1 MTIDLERRWSI
12 GSLEVIRKASSYL
25 LWTKQSQ
32 HVSQF
37 EPILNLKYWFGSLV
51 QLLSHNSMYSYK
63 VLRKMFGFIDLL
75 KLISRSVEF
84 KENYFV

>member
-37 EPILNLKYWFGSLV
+37 EPILNLKYWFGS
-51 QLLSHNSMYSYK
+51 K
-63 VLRKMFGFIDLL
+63 V
-75 KLISRSVEF
+75 
-84 KENYFV
+84 